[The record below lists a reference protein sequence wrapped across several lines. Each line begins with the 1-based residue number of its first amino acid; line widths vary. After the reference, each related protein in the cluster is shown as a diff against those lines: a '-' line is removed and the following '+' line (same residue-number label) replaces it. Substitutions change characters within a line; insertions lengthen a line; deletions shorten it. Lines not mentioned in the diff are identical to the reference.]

1 MFSNKKVYLT
11 APSYELG
18 NLKDIE
24 TLDELK
30 EDNQI
35 LETLLKFGLKKYA
48 KSHLTPLAMAKQTA
62 KYTLEKVSITRK
74 KIDVLIYATSS
85 FWDSRFYDG
94 KEVSRL
100 SYELGL
106 ENAYPIGVFLSEC
119 GNIHTAIRTAASLI
133 QTGECRN
140 ILVVTTD
147 QTQEG
152 GTRIIPPNI
161 SIASDAAASCMVSA
175 EKGDFEIIHITQH
188 TNAAMSELDINEKS
202 EEYMYA
208 VTEGIKQTL
217 WKAMKFIEKEPRD
230 FQQLITNNYSLLLS
244 KTISDL
250 GGFEFEQ
257 VYTENIAKFAH
268 ALASDNLINLCDFFN
283 NNYLNSQ
290 DLLLLLGTGS
300 NMWGATILSKL

>member
-1 MFSNKKVYLT
+1 MLSNKKVYLI
-11 APSYELG
+11 ASAYELG
-18 NLKDIE
+18 NVYDIGD
-24 TLDELK
+24 LDEIKKDK
-30 EDNQI
+30 EI
-35 LETLLKFGLKKYA
+35 LETLLKFGLKKYT
-48 KSHLTPLAMAKQTA
+48 KSQLTPPIMAKKTA
-62 KYTLEKVSITRK
+62 QYTLEKGRINRK
-74 KIDVLIYATSS
+74 EIDALVYATSS

-147 QTQEG
+147 QIQEG

-161 SIASDAAASCMVSA
+161 SIASDAAASCIVSA
-175 EKGDFEIIHITQH
+175 EKGDFEIMNITQH
-188 TNAAMSELDINEKS
+188 TNAAMSELDIEEKS

-208 VTEGIKQTL
+208 VAEGIKQTL
-217 WKAMKFIEKEPRD
+217 WKSMKFTEKQPKD
-230 FQQLITNNYSLLLS
+230 FQQLITNNYNLLLS

-257 VYTENIAKFAH
+257 VYTENIARFAH
-268 ALASDNLINLCDFFN
+268 ALASDNLINLCDFLN
-283 NNYLNSQ
+283 NNFLNSQ
-290 DLLLLLGTGS
+290 DLVLLLGTGT
-300 NMWGATILSKL
+300 NMWGATILIKT